1 MNNGDYFEKLYAT
14 YYSPEMRQ
22 IQDQVWQVLCSKF
35 FAQFLP
41 HTLPNK
47 VNNLPNSKGVLVDLA
62 AGGCNFINNKA
73 YILIICRTLKNGE
86 ISAYDIK

>member
-35 FAQFLP
+35 FARFLP
-41 HTLPNK
+41 HTP
-47 VNNLPNSKGVLVDLA
+47 PHM
-62 AGGCNFINNKA
+62 
-73 YILIICRTLKNGE
+73 R
-86 ISAYDIK
+86 